1 MEFEKRGPL
10 PIEQEHVGVQSPRP
24 AFLPNRILNDQRFDT
39 LLAGKR
45 VLITGSCRASYD
57 VDDKGVAREGIGDRI
72 ALASVRCG
80 AQHLGLHSFEPTI
93 DSSRFEFLQTQSRGS
108 VDYFPADLGSG
119 TRETAHALIDS
130 AWKRMGGIDLL
141 VLAAGTYREP
151 HLLDVSSSDFDR
163 IMNLNVKSPFFA
175 AQRYAQRVAEHRGS
189 GQDSLTQP
197 TIIVITSINAIMAES
212 QHALYDG
219 SKAFL
224 EGTLRSWAIDFKPLG
239 ISVFGVAPGLHDTP
253 LTHGAI
259 HHDPAVHAIQN
270 AAISSGIGDGDDVAN
285 AVIALASGLFAYCSG
300 TIIRADGG
308 MSSAQVDAQ
317 RVARAVRLPTLSS
330 WSLPTE

>member
-1 MEFEKRGPL
+1 MEFDRRLTQPT
-10 PIEQEHVGVQSPRP
+10 EQEYRGFRSPRP
-24 AFLPNRILNDQRFDT
+24 AFLPNRVLNDQRFDS
-39 LLAGKR
+39 LLEGKR
-45 VLITGSCRASYD
+45 VLITGSSRASYD
-57 VDDKGVAREGIGDRI
+57 VDDHGVAREGIGDRI
-72 ALASVRCG
+72 ALAALQCG
-80 AQHLGLHSFEPTI
+80 AGNLGVHSFEPSI
-93 DSSRFEFLQTQSRGS
+93 DPSRLDFLRTQSKGS
-108 VDYFPADLGSG
+108 VDYFSADLGTGS
-119 TRETAHALIDS
+119 RETAHALIDS
-130 AWKRMGGIDLL
+130 AWDRMGGIDLL

-151 HLLDVSSSDFDR
+151 PLLDVSSSDFDR
-163 IMNLNVKSPFFA
+163 IINLNVKSPFFA
-175 AQRYAQRVAEHRGS
+175 AQRYAQRIAEHLAS
-189 GQDSLTQP
+189 GHKPLTAP

-253 LTHGAI
+253 LTHASI
-259 HHDPAVHAIQN
+259 YNDPSVYAAQN
-270 AAISSGIGDGDDVAN
+270 AAISSGIGNGDDVAN

-317 RVARAVRLPTLSS
+317 KVARAVRPPTLTS
-330 WSLPTE
+330 WTQLTE